1 MNCAALERMLSG
13 SPAVR
18 REMES
23 FELMRIFIT
32 DPKVEA
38 LATKQNARMGK
49 QFHTTAIPLH
59 VVLAPDGKE
68 LARFEYQGPLSTPED
83 YVKFLRD
90 GRAKFE
96 GR

>member
-1 MNCAALERMLSG
+1 MLSG

-18 REMES
+18 REMEN

-32 DPKVEA
+32 DPKIDA
-38 LATKQNARMGK
+38 LATKQNARMGR

-68 LARFEYQGPLSTPED
+68 LARFEYQGPLSTPQD
-83 YVKFLRD
+83 YIAFLRD
-90 GRAKFE
+90 GRAKFDA
-96 GR
+96 R